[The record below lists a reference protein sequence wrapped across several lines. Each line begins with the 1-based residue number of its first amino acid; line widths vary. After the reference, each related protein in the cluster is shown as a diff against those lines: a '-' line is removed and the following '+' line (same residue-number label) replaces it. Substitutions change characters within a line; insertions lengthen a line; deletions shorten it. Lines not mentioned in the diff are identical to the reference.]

1 MGDGPSVIRRPASRS
16 QKSNTEFIHSLKAN
30 FSAAR
35 QYAADTAASSNEQQ
49 NTANGDSKT
58 NGHIFPEW
66 ITREDSTLFIPTLD
80 FTDSSLAEERSQY
93 EITVKLFFLANTPAS
108 CRCAQTREAVQ
119 YVLKELHVP
128 SIDLLIVSY
137 PGISFDAE
145 DEDPGT
151 AAESTHESELS
162 TDARVEDVDTMLE
175 TWGCL
180 EELHDEGV
188 IGRLG
193 VSEFGTERLS
203 KFLKKAKVRPSVDQI
218 NVRDCCVV
226 PKPLIVYA
234 KQEKVDLLTHS
245 DSTNILPSGTLR
257 ELLGPV
263 EDGAGILA
271 DATGRGG
278 GLKGDVA
285 PQWVIKYTA
294 VVRDRGVIENK
305 GYFASAEL
313 KNGR

>member
-16 QKSNTEFIHSLKAN
+16 QKSNSEFIHSLQAN
-30 FSAAR
+30 FAAAR
-35 QYAADTAASSNEQQ
+35 QFVADNAE
-49 NTANGDSKT
+49 ANGDTNTSDKT
-58 NGHIFPEW
+58 HPAW
-66 ITREDSTLFIPTLD
+66 TSQEDSTLFVPALD
-80 FTDSSLAEERSQY
+80 FTDSALIEERSQY

-119 YVLKELHVP
+119 YVLKELHVS

-151 AAESTHESELS
+151 AAESTGESDLR

-180 EELHDEGV
+180 EEQHSEGV

-203 KFLKKAKVRPSVDQI
+203 RFLKKAKVRPSVDQI

-234 KQEKVDLLTHS
+234 KQEQIELLTHS

-257 ELLGPV
+257 ELLGSSA
-263 EDGAGILA
+263 DGVGILA
-271 DATGRGG
+271 NTGGTG
-278 GLKGDVA
+278 SGLKGDVQ

-313 KNGR
+313 KDGR